1 MNSQRLCIVTGS
13 SKGLGLEICKQ
24 LVKLEYTVLGISRS
38 ESKINNEKYFHLSHD
53 FKNKINIDEVLK
65 MKIFIEYKGI

>member
-24 LVKLEYTVLGISRS
+24 LVKLDYTVLGISRS
-38 ESKINNEKYFHLSHD
+38 ESKINNDKYFHLIQRLHLLV
-53 FKNKINIDEVLK
+53 FCKTINIQPL
-65 MKIFIEYKGI
+65 EYSYN